1 MSQQPANIKNNP
13 DACPLAKK
21 CGGCQ
26 LQNMSYD
33 RQLRWKQARVEILLK
48 KFCKVDKIIGMDE
61 PYHYRYV
68 GAVAAK
74 FIMENGMCLEEF
86 VDHYDYQK

>member
-1 MSQQPANIKNNP
+1 MSQQPANIKKNS

-48 KFCKVDKIIGMDE
+48 KFCKVDKNE
-61 PYHYRYV
+61 NSLPLPQQ
-68 GAVAAK
+68 GAGGVRQ
-74 FIMENGMCLEEF
+74 
-86 VDHYDYQK
+86 D

>member
-48 KFCKVDKIIGMDE
+48 KFCKVDKISGMDE
-61 PYHYRYV
+61 PYHYRQQGCGGV
-68 GAVAAK
+68 RQ
-74 FIMENGMCLEEF
+74 
-86 VDHYDYQK
+86 D